1 MYYLFFISGE
11 FKTFA
16 IQWQTSSGCLVA
28 GFLGVVSSE
37 LSVFTLMIITVERH
51 YAIANAMQ
59 FNKRVSLRKAGNST
73 TLFALFV
80 KDKGLPRLGY
90 GD

>member
-51 YAIANAMQ
+51 YAIANAM
-59 FNKRVSLRKAGNST
+59 R
-73 TLFALFV
+73 
-80 KDKGLPRLGY
+80 
-90 GD
+90 

>member
-1 MYYLFFISGE
+1 MYMCYLFLILGE

-16 IQWQTSSGCLVA
+16 IKWQTSSGCLVA

-59 FNKRVSLRKAGNST
+59 FNKRVSLRKAGNIYVLST
-73 TLFALFV
+73 LQHYMW
-80 KDKGLPRLGY
+80 G
-90 GD
+90 

>member
-1 MYYLFFISGE
+1 MYMFYLFLILGE

-16 IQWQTSSGCLVA
+16 IEWQTSSGCLVA

-59 FNKRVSLRKAGNST
+59 FNKRVSLRKAGNIYVLST
-73 TLFALFV
+73 LQHYL
-80 KDKGLPRLGY
+80 
-90 GD
+90 